1 MTSASSIR
9 ILDAQVANQIAAGEV
24 VERPASVIKEL
35 VENALDAGATRIE
48 VEADHGVRFLRVV
61 DNGQGIA
68 PEEVPLAFQR
78 FATSKLTDYEDVWQL
93 STMGFRGEALPSIAS
108 VSKVEMCSRT
118 AAQELGRKVILHGG
132 DVQSESD
139 AGAPVGTA
147 ITIQDLFYNTP
158 ARLKFMNQENTEYKH
173 ISQLMEAFALS
184 HPEVAFT
191 WKKKEKTQLSTRGDS
206 DMMGV
211 VRQVFGKTFAASV
224 FHVNHELRGAK
235 LEGVLSYPDAVRK
248 NRNYQYFFV
257 NQRWVKV
264 PALSKILDDL
274 YADLIPKRHY
284 PVAILKLHLPPES
297 VDINVHPSKREVK
310 FKNFS
315 LIYQLLKEALQD
327 ALSRYHVDREHLGL
341 DGELESSA
349 SAPASA
355 GFTSPTV
362 PTAPTAPA
370 VPSNPQADDLPPWL
384 RTAPPSA
391 AGTAETPSSSVISS
405 ADSEAAV
412 DLPPW
417 LKSSSPV
424 QQSGQQNTQPDRQ
437 PNAMARV
444 DEAGADYQVGAAT
457 SPFVEPP
464 TPEVL
469 RLPEIP
475 EPTDHQRLA
484 VQEAR
489 ILEQIKP
496 LAQVCENTYIVGRFG
511 RDLVLID
518 QHVAE
523 ERHLY
528 EELIESESI
537 LQQPLLISVVFNVDD
552 EERDLLAAYQEQ
564 FERAGFVY
572 EDYGPDSMALRAIP
586 HCLKISEAEE
596 TFQDILEDLKTTGV
610 VDTHLKG
617 FKLMCKTVACHSA
630 VRAGDALEVAQ
641 MQRIV
646 ENWSRT
652 RNPYTCPHG
661 RPILLKLSK
670 DEINRRFLRT
680 WS

>member
-1 MTSASSIR
+1 MSTPSIR
-9 ILDAQVANQIAAGEV
+9 VLDAQVANQIAAGEV

-35 VENALDAGATRIE
+35 VENAIDAGATRIE
-48 VEADHGVRFLRVV
+48 VDADHGVRYLRVL
-61 DNGQGIA
+61 DNGKGIA

-78 FATSKLTDYEDVWQL
+78 FATSKLTDYEDVWSL

-108 VSKVEMCSRT
+108 VSKVEMCSRR
-118 AAQELGRKVILHGG
+118 AEDGLGRKVILHGG
-132 DVQSESD
+132 HVQDESD
-139 AGAPVGTA
+139 AGAPVGTS

-173 ISQLMEAFALS
+173 IGQLMEAFALS

-191 WKKKEKTQLSTRGDS
+191 WRKKEKTQLSTRGDS
-206 DMMGV
+206 DLMGV

-224 FHVNHELRGAK
+224 FHVRHELRGAK
-235 LEGVLSYPDAVRK
+235 LEAVLSYPDAVRK

-284 PVAILKLHLPPES
+284 PVALIKLHLPPES

-315 LIYQLLKEALQD
+315 LIYQLLKEALQN

-341 DGELESSA
+341 EAPSSDRQDLSLARAHDSEPHHSPLPHQNFQDA
-349 SAPASA
+349 SDNEQPPWMITPP
-355 GFTSPTV
+355 TSP
-362 PTAPTAPA
+362 PL
-370 VPSNPQADDLPPWL
+370 PS
-384 RTAPPSA
+384 APPS
-391 AGTAETPSSSVISS
+391 
-405 ADSEAAV
+405 
-412 DLPPW
+412 PP
-417 LKSSSPV
+417 PEYPQV
-424 QQSGQQNTQPDRQ
+424 RQ
-437 PNAMARV
+437 P
-444 DEAGADYQVGAAT
+444 
-457 SPFVEPP
+457 VEPYQAP
-464 TPEVL
+464 PDPEVL

-475 EPTDHQRLA
+475 EATDHQRLA
-484 VQEAR
+484 LQEAR

-523 ERHLY
+523 ERYLY
-528 EELIESESI
+528 EELLERESI
-537 LQQPLLISVVFNVDD
+537 LQQPLLISVVRTIDE
-552 EERDLLAAYQEQ
+552 EERDLLAAYAEQ
-564 FERAGFVY
+564 FEKAGFSF
-572 EDYGPDSMALRAIP
+572 ESYGPDSIALRAIP
-586 HCLKISEAEE
+586 HCLKLSEAEE
-596 TFQDILEDLKTTGV
+596 TFADILEDLKTTGI
-610 VDTHLKG
+610 VDAHLKG

-630 VRAGDALEVAQ
+630 VRAGDALEVSQ
-641 MQRIV
+641 MQKIV

>member
-1 MTSASSIR
+1 MTNSSIQ

-24 VERPASVIKEL
+24 IERPASVIKEL
-35 VENALDAGATRIE
+35 VENALDAGANRIE
-48 VEADHGVRFLRVV
+48 VDADHGVRYLRVR
-61 DNGQGIA
+61 DNGQGI
-68 PEEVPLAFQR
+68 PPQEVPLAFQR
-78 FATSKLTDYEDVWQL
+78 FATSKLTDYADVWSL
-93 STMGFRGEALPSIAS
+93 NTMGFRGEALPSIAS
-108 VSKVEMCSRT
+108 VSKVEICSRR
-118 AAQELGRKVILHGG
+118 AEEGLGRKVILHGG
-132 DVQSESD
+132 HVQEESD

-173 ISQLMEAFALS
+173 IGQLMEAFALS

-191 WKKKEKTQLSTRGDS
+191 WRKKEKTQLSTRGDS
-206 DMMGV
+206 DLMGV
-211 VRQVFGKTFAASV
+211 VRQSFGKTFAASV
-224 FHVNHELRGAK
+224 FHVRHELRGAK
-235 LEGVLSYPDAVRK
+235 LEAVLSYPDAVRK

-284 PVAILKLHLPPES
+284 PVAIIKLHLPPES

-315 LIYQLLKEALQD
+315 LIYQLLKEALQN

-341 DGELESSA
+341 ESDISA
-349 SAPASA
+349 PISPLTTQSSAPAESS
-355 GFTSPTV
+355 TEPNTEQD
-362 PTAPTAPA
+362 TE
-370 VPSNPQADDLPPWL
+370 QPPWMMSPPNHDAQVYQPVAHYE
-384 RTAPPSA
+384 TA
-391 AGTAETPSSSVISS
+391 
-405 ADSEAAV
+405 SE
-412 DLPPW
+412 
-417 LKSSSPV
+417 
-424 QQSGQQNTQPDRQ
+424 
-437 PNAMARV
+437 
-444 DEAGADYQVGAAT
+444 
-457 SPFVEPP
+457 
-464 TPEVL
+464 PEVL
-469 RLPEIP
+469 RLPNIP
-475 EPTDHQRLA
+475 ETTDHQRLEL
-484 VQEAR
+484 QEAH

-496 LAQVCENTYIVGRFG
+496 LAQVCENTYIIGRFG

-523 ERHLY
+523 ERYLY
-528 EELIESESI
+528 EDLLERESI
-537 LQQPLLISVVFNVDD
+537 LQQPLLISVVRNIDE
-552 EERDLLAAYQEQ
+552 EERDLLSAYEAQ
-564 FERAGFVY
+564 FEKAGFSF
-572 EDYGPDSMALRAIP
+572 ESYGPDSIALRGIP
-586 HCLKISEAEE
+586 HCLKLSEAEE
-596 TFQDILEDLKTTGV
+596 TFADILEDLKTTGI
-610 VDTHLKG
+610 VDAHLKG

-630 VRAGDALEVAQ
+630 VRAGDSLEINQ
-641 MQRIV
+641 MQKIV

>member
-1 MTSASSIR
+1 MSELANASPIR

-35 VENALDAGATRIE
+35 VENAIDAGATRIE
-48 VEADHGVRFLRVV
+48 VDADHGVRYLRVL

-78 FATSKLTDYEDVWQL
+78 FATSKLTDYEDVWNL

-108 VSKVEMCSRT
+108 VSKVEMCSRR
-118 AAQELGRKVILHGG
+118 AEDGLGRKVILHGG
-132 DVQSESD
+132 HVQEESD
-139 AGAPVGTA
+139 AGAPVGTS

-173 ISQLMEAFALS
+173 IGQLMEAFALS

-191 WKKKEKTQLSTRGDS
+191 WRKKEKNQLSTRGDS
-206 DMMGV
+206 DLMGV

-224 FHVNHELRGAK
+224 FHVRHELRGAK
-235 LEGVLSYPDAVRK
+235 LEAVLSYPDAVRK

-274 YADLIPKRHY
+274 YADLIPRRHY
-284 PVAILKLHLPPES
+284 PVAIIKLHLPPES

-315 LIYQLLKEALQD
+315 LIYQLLKEALQN

-341 DGELESSA
+341 EDPSAGPLLPTA
-349 SAPASA
+349 SAPQQHFTPPSFDAVASTSHRYEEEPDRGSDPEESEQPPWMMSPPTASA
-355 GFTSPTV
+355 
-362 PTAPTAPA
+362 
-370 VPSNPQADDLPPWL
+370 QL
-384 RTAPPSA
+384 RQPVESYQAPP
-391 AGTAETPSSSVISS
+391 
-405 ADSEAAV
+405 D
-412 DLPPW
+412 
-417 LKSSSPV
+417 
-424 QQSGQQNTQPDRQ
+424 
-437 PNAMARV
+437 
-444 DEAGADYQVGAAT
+444 
-457 SPFVEPP
+457 
-464 TPEVL
+464 PEVL

-475 EPTDHQRLA
+475 ETTDHQRLEL
-484 VQEAR
+484 QEAR
-489 ILEQIKP
+489 ILEQIHP
-496 LAQVCENTYIVGRFG
+496 LAQVCENTYIMGRFG
-511 RDLVLID
+511 RDVVLID

-523 ERHLY
+523 ERYLY
-528 EELIESESI
+528 EDLLERESV
-537 LQQPLLISVVFNVDD
+537 LQQPLLISVVRTIDE
-552 EERDLLAAYQEQ
+552 EERDLLGVYESQ
-564 FERAGFVY
+564 FEKAGFSF
-572 EDYGPDSMALRAIP
+572 ESYGPDSIALRGIP
-586 HCLKISEAEE
+586 HCLKLSEAEE
-596 TFQDILEDLKTTGV
+596 TFADILEDLKTTGI
-610 VDTHLKG
+610 VDAHLKG

-630 VRAGDALEVAQ
+630 VRAGDRLELSQ
-641 MQRIV
+641 MQKIV

>member
-1 MTSASSIR
+1 MHSAASIR
-9 ILDAQVANQIAAGEV
+9 ILDPQVANQIAAGEV

-35 VENALDAGATRIE
+35 VENALDAGADRIE

-61 DNGQGIA
+61 DNGKGIA

-93 STMGFRGEALPSIAS
+93 NTMGFRGEALPSIAS
-108 VSKVEMCSRT
+108 VSKVEVCSRT
-118 AAQELGRKVILHGG
+118 PQTDLGRKVILHGG
-132 DVQSESD
+132 HVQSESD

-173 ISQLMEAFALS
+173 IGQLMEAFALS
-184 HPEVAFT
+184 HPEVAFS
-191 WKKKEKTQLSTRGDS
+191 WKKKDKVQLSTRGQS
-206 DMMGV
+206 DLMGV

-224 FHVNHELRGAK
+224 FHVSHELRGAR

-315 LIYQLLKEALQD
+315 LIYQLLKEALQN
-327 ALSRYHVDREHLGL
+327 ALSRYHLDREHVGL
-341 DGELESSA
+341 EAELPHEAPPFASTTEAPFAVEPSP
-349 SAPASA
+349 SAPSP
-355 GFTSPTV
+355 GEQPPWMTSPPPAIAEPRSRYTV
-362 PTAPTAPA
+362 EAT
-370 VPSNPQADDLPPWL
+370 PP
-384 RTAPPSA
+384 
-391 AGTAETPSSSVISS
+391 
-405 ADSEAAV
+405 
-412 DLPPW
+412 
-417 LKSSSPV
+417 
-424 QQSGQQNTQPDRQ
+424 
-437 PNAMARV
+437 
-444 DEAGADYQVGAAT
+444 
-457 SPFVEPP
+457 
-464 TPEVL
+464 PEVL
-469 RLPEIP
+469 RLPGVP
-475 EPTDHQRLA
+475 EPTDHQRLD

-489 ILEQIKP
+489 ILETIRP
-496 LAQVCENTYIVGRFG
+496 LAQVCENTYIVGSFG

-523 ERHLY
+523 ERYLY
-528 EELIESESI
+528 EDLIESESI
-537 LQQPLLISVVFNVDD
+537 LQQPLLISVVLNVD
-552 EERDLLAAYQEQ
+552 EEEKDLLARYQEA
-564 FERAGFVY
+564 FERAGFAY
-572 EDYGPDSMALRAIP
+572 EDYGPDSIALRAVP
-586 HCLKISEAEE
+586 HCLKLSEAEE

-610 VDTHLKG
+610 ADPQLKG

-630 VRAGDALEVAQ
+630 VRAGDTLALSQ
-641 MQRIV
+641 MQKIV